1 MKLSFLKCSV
11 FALGVLL
18 SGSSYGQQIQKPRL
32 KSATAFAIVVDD
44 ITYQKAKAEIDNYR
58 TAIEKSGLGTYII
71 SHQWKNP
78 DEIRTIL
85 KGLYKDAQKL
95 EGTVL
100 IGDIPIPMIRDAQY
114 LTSTFKMNQK
124 INWQRSSVPSDR
136 FYDDFHLSFDF
147 LKQDTAKKD
156 YFYYSISPA
165 GSQQIKMSIY
175 SARIKP
181 PVFEG
186 RNKYDLI
193 KAYLTKV
200 VAEKGKQNKVNDVFI
215 STAHG
220 YNSES
225 LNAWAG
231 EQLAFK
237 NQFPGL
243 FRPGNQLKFFNFSN
257 STFLKFN
264 LLSALKNKDLDMA
277 IMHGHGSPDLQ
288 LINGYPAVSNPQGSI
303 ENITRYL
310 RAKVR
315 SAKEDGR
322 DVQKVK
328 EGFVKSLGVS
338 MAWMDNALDEKV
350 TIADSLF
357 NENLDIHIKDII
369 NTKPNARFV
378 MLDNCLTGSFHLDEY
393 LAGYYPFSEGKNVV
407 AIANSIGVLQDLWP
421 NQLLGIMQHGSRVGN
436 WFKHVAYLE
445 THIMGD
451 PTFSFSNNGSF
462 DVNKAITGNNNV
474 AYWKGVLAKPDADLQ
489 ALALIYLAD
498 LLKPS
503 EFSALLKQTYF
514 NSYYETTR
522 TQAFVLLEKLNNADY
537 HQVLK
542 AAVSDPYEFIRRR
555 AVYEISENGSDE
567 FVPAMVSMIVN
578 DFQSERVA
586 SKIRGMLPFMNAAA
600 CLKEIDKQIT
610 SENLVHFDDTR
621 ETLVKSIQ
629 YSDQKVAK
637 MIDTALDKTKSDK
650 IRLGDISTMRAYR
663 YHQTIPAL
671 VSIVKDKRNSDYVR
685 LYTLEV
691 LSWFPRSYRK
701 SEIVALCKEI
711 VASDAYNSDLKK
723 QAQKNITLFL

>member
-1 MKLSFLKCSV
+1 MKLSFFRYAVL
-11 FALGVLL
+11 ALGIT
-18 SGSSYGQQIQKPRL
+18 SFSAAEAQQIQKPRL
-32 KSATAFAIVVDD
+32 KSNTTFAIVVDEV
-44 ITYQKAKAEIDNYR
+44 TYQKAKAEIDNYR
-58 TAIEKSGLGTYII
+58 AAVEKSGLGTYII
-71 SHQWKNP
+71 SNSWKNP

-85 KGLYKDAQKL
+85 KGLYGQTPKL

-100 IGDIPIPMIRDAQY
+100 IGDIPVPMIRDAQY

-136 FYDDFHLSFDF
+136 FYDDFHLEFDF
-147 LKQDTAKKD
+147 LKQDTAKKN
-156 YFYYSISPA
+156 YFYYSISPT
-165 GSQQIKMSIY
+165 GPQQIKMSIY

-181 PVFEG
+181 PVYEG
-186 RNKYDLI
+186 KDKYELI
-193 KAYLTKV
+193 KAYLKKV
-200 VAEKGKQNKVNDVFI
+200 VVEKTKQNKINDVFI

-220 YNSES
+220 YNSQS

-243 FRPGNQLKFFNFSN
+243 FKPGNQVKFFNFEN
-257 STFLKFN
+257 DPFLKFN
-264 LLSALKNKDLDMA
+264 LLSALKNKDLDLA

-338 MAWMDNALDEKV
+338 MGWMDNALDEKT
-350 TIADSLF
+350 TIADSIF

-378 MLDNCLTGSFHLDEY
+378 MLDNCLTGSYHLDEY
-393 LAGYYPFSEGKNVV
+393 LAGYYPFSAGSNIV

-421 NQLLGIMQHGSRVGN
+421 NQLLGILQHGSRVGN
-436 WFKHVAYLE
+436 WFKHIAYLE

-451 PTFSFSNNGSF
+451 PTFSFQSNSDF
-462 DVNKAITGNNNV
+462 DVNQAVTGNNSV
-474 AYWKGVLAKPDADLQ
+474 AYWKNVLSKPDADLQ
-489 ALALIYLAD
+489 SLALVYLANSLKTND
-498 LLKPS
+498 LSAILKN
-503 EFSALLKQTYF
+503 TYF
-514 NSYYETTR
+514 NSSYETTR
-522 TQAFVLLEKLNNADY
+522 TQAFVLLEKLDDANY
-537 HQVLK
+537 REVLK
-542 AAVSDPYEFIRRR
+542 AAVNDPYEFIRRR
-555 AVYEISENGSDE
+555 AVYEISENGGDD

-578 DFQSERVA
+578 DFHSERVA
-586 SKIRGMLPFMNAAA
+586 SKIRSMLPFMNAEA

-610 SENLVHFDDTR
+610 PENLVHFEESR
-621 ETLVKSIQ
+621 AALVKSIK
-629 YSDQKVAK
+629 YSEQKVGQ

-671 VSIVKDKRNSDYVR
+671 VSIVKDKTNSDYLR

-701 SEIVALCKEI
+701 PEIVALCKEI
-711 VASDAYNSDLKK
+711 AGSDAYNADLKK
-723 QAQKNITLFL
+723 QAQKNLNIFL

>member
-1 MKLSFLKCSV
+1 MRLSFFRYAVL
-11 FALGVLL
+11 ALGIT
-18 SGSSYGQQIQKPRL
+18 SFSAAEAQQIQKPRL
-32 KSATAFAIVVDD
+32 KSNTTFAIVVDEV
-44 ITYQKAKAEIDNYR
+44 TYQRAKTEIDNYR
-58 TAIEKSGLGTYII
+58 AAVEKSGLGTYII
-71 SHQWKNP
+71 SNNWKNP

-85 KGLYKDAQKL
+85 KGLYGQAQKL

-100 IGDIPIPMIRDAQY
+100 IGDIPVPMVRDAQY

-136 FYDDFHLSFDF
+136 FYDDFHLEFDF
-147 LKQDTAKKD
+147 LKQDTAKKN
-156 YFYYSISPA
+156 YFYYSISPT
-165 GSQQIKMSIY
+165 GPQQIKMSIY

-181 PVFEG
+181 PVYEG
-186 RNKYDLI
+186 KDKYELI
-193 KAYLTKV
+193 KAYLKKV
-200 VAEKGKQNKVNDVFI
+200 FVEKTKQNKINDVFI

-220 YNSES
+220 YNSQS

-237 NQFPGL
+237 NQFPDL
-243 FRPGNQLKFFNFSN
+243 FKPGNQVKFFNFEN
-257 STFLKFN
+257 DPFLKFN
-264 LLSALKNKDLDMA
+264 LLSALKNKDLDLA

-328 EGFVKSLGVS
+328 DGFVKSLGVS
-338 MAWMDNALDEKV
+338 MAWMDNALDEKT
-350 TIADSLF
+350 TIADSIF

-378 MLDNCLTGSFHLDEY
+378 MLDNCLTGSYHLDEY
-393 LAGYYPFSEGKNVV
+393 LAGYYPFSEGSNIV

-421 NQLLGIMQHGSRVGN
+421 NQLLGILQHGSRVGN
-436 WFKHVAYLE
+436 WFKHIAYLE

-451 PTFSFSNNGSF
+451 PTFSFQSSSNF
-462 DVNKAITGNNNV
+462 DVNQAVTGNNSV
-474 AYWKGVLAKPDADLQ
+474 AYWKNVLSKPDADLQ
-489 ALALIYLAD
+489 SLALVYLANS
-498 LLKPS
+498 LKTNELS
-503 EFSALLKQTYF
+503 VILKNTYF
-514 NSYYETTR
+514 NSSYETTR
-522 TQAFVLLEKLNNADY
+522 TQAFVLLEKLDDANY
-537 HQVLK
+537 REVLK
-542 AAVSDPYEFIRRR
+542 AAVNDPYEFIRRR
-555 AVYEISENGSDE
+555 AVYEISENGGDD

-578 DFQSERVA
+578 DFHSERVA
-586 SKIRGMLPFMNAAA
+586 SKIRSMLPFMNAEA

-610 SENLVHFDDTR
+610 PENLVHFEESR
-621 ETLVKSIQ
+621 AALVKSIK
-629 YSDQKVAK
+629 YSEQKVGQ

-671 VSIVKDKRNSDYVR
+671 VSIVKDKTNSDNLR

-701 SEIVALCKEI
+701 PEIVALCKEI
-711 VASDAYNSDLKK
+711 AGSDAYNADLKK
-723 QAQKNITLFL
+723 QAQKNMNIFL

>member
-1 MKLSFLKCSV
+1 MKLSFFKCSV

-18 SGSSYGQQIQKPRL
+18 SGSSYGQQIQKPGL

-44 ITYQKAKAEIDNYR
+44 VTYQKAKAEIDNYR

-78 DEIRTIL
+78 DQIRTIL

-156 YFYYSISPA
+156 YFYYSISPV

-186 RNKYDLI
+186 KNKYDLI

-200 VAEKGKQNKVNDVFI
+200 VAEKSKQNKVNDVFI

-264 LLSALKNKDLDMA
+264 LLSALKNQDLDMA

-474 AYWKGVLAKPDADLQ
+474 AYWKAVLVKPDADLQ

-498 LLKPS
+498 LMKPA

-542 AAVSDPYEFIRRR
+542 AAVNDPYEFIRRR

-610 SENLVHFDDTR
+610 PENLVHFDDTR
-621 ETLVKSIQ
+621 ETLVKSIK
-629 YSDQKVAK
+629 YSDQKVAQ

-671 VSIVKDKRNSDYVR
+671 VSIVKDKSNSDYVR
-685 LYTLEV
+685 LHTLEV

-701 SEIVALCKEI
+701 AEIVALCKEI
-711 VASDAYNSDLKK
+711 VASAAYNDDLKK